1 MGRKAQNHSVALR
14 IQALALFEE
23 GVPVERVKEITGMSR
38 SAVFRLRQTAKNR
51 GYDPNVS
58 RELKEEYVQDAPR
71 SGRPRKDAEKKQ
83 GDVPETTDPTASAPA
98 AVLGVPG
105 VPVAPVANMG
115 TSAGAGIDVGV
126 GIVIDP
132 GLAGIGVGPT
142 ESAAAAAAA
151 AVAVEDALK
160 SAVAVMDTTNPIDTG
175 TDSHVN
181 GFLSTG

>member
-38 SAVFRLRQTAKNR
+38 SAIFRLRQTARSR

-71 SGRPRKDAEKKQ
+71 SGRPRKDAERKQ
-83 GDVPETTDPTASAPA
+83 GELPETTDASA
-98 AVLGVPG
+98 
-105 VPVAPVANMG
+105 
-115 TSAGAGIDVGV
+115 AGAVGAVGADVAV
-126 GIVIDP
+126 AVATDP
-132 GLAGIGVGPT
+132 ATV
-142 ESAAAAAAA
+142 EAAAAAAA

-160 SAVAVMDTTNPIDTG
+160 SAVAVMDTNPINPT

-181 GFLSTG
+181 GFLSAA

>member
-38 SAVFRLRQTAKNR
+38 SAIFRLRQTARSR

-71 SGRPRKDAEKKQ
+71 SGRPRKDAERKQ
-83 GDVPETTDPTASAPA
+83 GELPETTDASA
-98 AVLGVPG
+98 
-105 VPVAPVANMG
+105 
-115 TSAGAGIDVGV
+115 AGAAGAAGAVGADVTV
-126 GIVIDP
+126 AVATDP
-132 GLAGIGVGPT
+132 ATV
-142 ESAAAAAAA
+142 EAAAAAAA

-160 SAVAVMDTTNPIDTG
+160 SAVAVMDTNPINPT

-181 GFLSTG
+181 GFLSAA